1 MLRDAWSEI
10 LELLRKSLSS
20 ALYTVWIAPL
30 EAEVRGETLLLRA
43 PNEFVTTWVRD
54 RIMEPIREAAT
65 QILGQGVKVAIET
78 RIKPARADRDAAKTP
93 SLRIPAGPPAERPKS
108 APPAQLGLPILQ
120 IPGTQTNF
128 RWRFTF
134 EDFVVGPSNELAF
147 AASRGVCAST
157 LPSGRL
163 FLSSAP
169 GLGKT
174 HLLHSIG
181 RKLTETANRDTVRI
195 ACLTAEEFATRFVL
209 AMRAKELPRFKSAFR
224 EAVDVLLLEDV
235 HFFQGKEKMQDELL
249 ATLRTLHERGC
260 KVVFTSSF
268 LPKELDGLN
277 SGLVSRLC
285 SGVLARIDKPDF
297 ETRRRIVTA
306 KARSMGTMVPDDVTE
321 LLAERITTDIR
332 QLESCLH
339 NLVLKA
345 RLLGAKVNQNLAWD
359 VLAQYNQTEAKPD
372 FERIIAF
379 VCKSYGLTERQ
390 LSSKSRKQQVVLARN
405 TAFLLARK
413 YTDLSLAVIGKRLG
427 RQHSTVLKGVTNL
440 EREMSQQ
447 TPLGRQVQTTL
458 ERLTA

>member
-1 MLRDAWSEI
+1 MLKDAWSEI
-10 LELLRKSLSS
+10 LDLLQKNLSS
-20 ALYTVWIAPL
+20 GLYTVWIAPL
-30 EAEVRGETLLLRA
+30 DAEVSGETLLLKA
-43 PNEFVTTWVRD
+43 PNEFVTSWVRD
-54 RIMEPIREAAT
+54 RVMDQIREAAA
-65 QILGQGVKVAIET
+65 QILGQDVRVKIET
-78 RIKPARADRDAAKTP
+78 RPKAAKPASAKAPALRITSEPPAKAAKP
-93 SLRIPAGPPAERPKS
+93 
-108 APPAQLGLPILQ
+108 APPVQMGLPILQ
-120 IPGTQTNF
+120 IPGTQTNY
-128 RWRFTF
+128 RWRFRF
-134 EDFVVGPSNELAF
+134 DDFVVGPSNELAF

-181 RKLTETANRDTVRI
+181 KKLTDTANRDKVRI

-209 AMRAKELPRFKSAFR
+209 AMRAKELTRFKAGFR

-249 ATLRTLHERGC
+249 ATLRALHERGC

-268 LPKELDGLN
+268 LPKELEGLG

-285 SGVLARIDKPDF
+285 SGVLARIDKPDY

-306 KARSMGTMVPDDVTE
+306 KARGMGADVPDDVTE

-379 VCKSYGLTERQ
+379 VCKTYGLNERE
-390 LSSKSRKQQVVLARN
+390 LASKSRKQQIVLARN
-405 TAFLLARK
+405 TAFLLARRH
-413 YTDLSLAVIGKRLG
+413 TDMSLAAIGQRLG
-427 RQHSTVLKGVTNL
+427 RQHSTVLKGITNL
-440 EREMSQQ
+440 EREVSQQ
-447 TPLGRQVQTTL
+447 TPLGRQVQRTV
-458 ERLTA
+458 ESLTS

>member
-1 MLRDAWSEI
+1 MLKDAWSEI

-20 ALYTVWIAPL
+20 GLYTVWIAPL
-30 EAEVRGETLLLRA
+30 EAEVRGETLLLKA
-43 PNEFVTTWVRD
+43 PNEFVAAWVRD
-54 RIMEPIREAAT
+54 RILGQIREAAA
-65 QILGQGVKVAIET
+65 QILGQAVRVSVET
-78 RIKPARADRDAAKTP
+78 RPKAAKADQDDAP
-93 SLRIPAGPPAERPKS
+93 VLRISSTLPTERARRS
-108 APPAQLGLPILQ
+108 PPAQMGLPILQ

-128 RWRFTF
+128 RWRFRF
-134 EDFVVGPSNELAF
+134 DDFVVGPSNELAF

-163 FLSSAP
+163 FLSSAA

-181 RKLTETANRDTVRI
+181 KKLTEGSNRDQVRI

-209 AMRAKELPRFKSAFR
+209 AMRAKELTRFKAAFR

-249 ATLRTLHERGC
+249 GTLRALHERGC

-277 SGLVSRLC
+277 SGLISRLC

-297 ETRRRIVTA
+297 ETRRRIVVA
-306 KARSMGTMVPDDVTE
+306 KAKSMGAAVPDDVTE

-339 NLVLKA
+339 NMVLKA
-345 RLLGAKVNQNLAWD
+345 RLLGGQVNQNLAWD

-379 VCKSYGLTERQ
+379 VCKTYCLTEEQ

-405 TAFLLARK
+405 TAFFLARK
-413 YTDLSLAVIGKRLG
+413 HTDLSLAAIGVRLG
-427 RQHSTVLKGVTNL
+427 RQHSTVLKGITNL
-440 EREMSQQ
+440 EREISQQ
-447 TPLGRQVQTTL
+447 TPLGRQVKGTL

>member
-1 MLRDAWSEI
+1 MLKDAWSEI
-10 LELLRKSLSS
+10 LDLLQKNLSS
-20 ALYTVWIAPL
+20 GLYTVWIAPL
-30 EAEVRGETLLLRA
+30 DAEVSGETLLLKA
-43 PNEFVTTWVRD
+43 PNEFVTSWVRD
-54 RIMEPIREAAT
+54 RVMDQIREAAA
-65 QILGQGVKVAIET
+65 QILGQGVRVKIET
-78 RIKPARADRDAAKTP
+78 RPKAAKPAPAKAPALRITSEPPAKAAKP
-93 SLRIPAGPPAERPKS
+93 
-108 APPAQLGLPILQ
+108 APPVQMGLPILQ
-120 IPGTQTNF
+120 IPGTQTNY
-128 RWRFTF
+128 RWRFRF
-134 EDFVVGPSNELAF
+134 DDFVVGPSNELAF

-181 RKLTETANRDTVRI
+181 KQLSDASNRDKVRI

-209 AMRAKELPRFKSAFR
+209 AMRAKELTRFKAGFR

-249 ATLRTLHERGC
+249 GTLRALQERGC

-268 LPKELDGLN
+268 LPKELEGLS

-285 SGVLARIDKPDF
+285 SGVLARIDKPDY

-306 KARSMGTMVPDDVTE
+306 KARGMGADVPDDVTE

-379 VCKSYGLTERQ
+379 VCKTYGLNERE
-390 LSSKSRKQQVVLARN
+390 LASKSRKQQIVLARN
-405 TAFLLARK
+405 TAFLLARRH
-413 YTDLSLAVIGKRLG
+413 TDMSLAAIGQRLG
-427 RQHSTVLKGVTNL
+427 RQHSTVLKGITNL
-440 EREMSQQ
+440 EREVSQQ
-447 TPLGRQVQTTL
+447 TPLGRQVQRTV
-458 ERLTA
+458 ENLTS